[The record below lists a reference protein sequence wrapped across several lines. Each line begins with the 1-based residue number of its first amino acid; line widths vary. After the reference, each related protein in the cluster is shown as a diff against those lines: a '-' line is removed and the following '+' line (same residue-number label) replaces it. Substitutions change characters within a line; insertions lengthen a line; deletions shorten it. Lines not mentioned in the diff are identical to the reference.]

1 MKNFEYNAYSK
12 KILESS
18 GEIAVVEEAFVKGYN
33 KLDKWEKEFILK
45 THKTENRK
53 KSPGNMDVSVSNKYL
68 LDFSKDTL
76 DLLMNQVYLPLADN
90 AFDYYDYKLLST
102 IETGKAPIYTIKVIP
117 KSKIQP
123 LLEGTIQ
130 IEGENYSICSIDL
143 QANKGVRFPYVQNLM
158 LKFNQSLGK
167 YGGYWLP
174 DYVEIKVSLGF
185 NLSGLIG
192 IDQIAF
198 HITNIISNYKINQ
211 PIPDSI
217 ENAVHSKYGGFRTD
231 TSKNYKPPIELSD
244 SAIVSLRPIP
254 LTKSETQAFATLD
267 STKTLEKMIKPT
279 GLLSGFVSDNSE
291 QKDTS
296 GKNVFGKISSFVL
309 DYSYLNIN
317 RVEKLTLGAN
327 YKSDFF
333 NKKFFID
340 SYAGYSFGIKKVL
353 GSILIGYVPKDI
365 FLNHIELELF
375 YSTQEWQ
382 GIQPY
387 SHLLN
392 SAAVLFGYADQFNY
406 YLKSGFKLALT
417 KNLGKNFTSS
427 LSFISEK
434 QSSMNED
441 KYISIFNRSRFV
453 RQNPGVNEGF
463 DRKFQLSFLAG
474 KSPFDF
480 SIIPE
485 NGLLIDADFSNKFL
499 KSDFNY
505 YKIFFAGQLKTK
517 TFYRELFVSPFLLL
531 NVEGGYVKN
540 NFGIQQMFSPIASLG
555 FYSPITAFKGLRPY
569 QFAGD
574 KMIALH
580 IEHNWR
586 TIIFQA
592 LGLDFLTN
600 LELDIIMGASSMR
613 IWNDTKYLN
622 VLTQR
627 KPYWETFIGIS
638 RILGIVRADF
648 SYNSFKIFNAT
659 LSTAVVF

>member
-1 MKNFEYNAYSK
+1 M
-12 KILESS
+12 
-18 GEIAVVEEAFVKGYN
+18 
-33 KLDKWEKEFILK
+33 
-45 THKTENRK
+45 
-53 KSPGNMDVSVSNKYL
+53 
-68 LDFSKDTL
+68 
-76 DLLMNQVYLPLADN
+76 
-90 AFDYYDYKLLST
+90 
-102 IETGKAPIYTIKVIP
+102 
-117 KSKIQP
+117 
-123 LLEGTIQ
+123 
-130 IEGENYSICSIDL
+130 
-143 QANKGVRFPYVQNLM
+143 
-158 LKFNQSLGK
+158 
-167 YGGYWLP
+167 
-174 DYVEIKVSLGF
+174 
-185 NLSGLIG
+185 
-192 IDQIAF
+192 
-198 HITNIISNYKINQ
+198 
-211 PIPDSI
+211 
-217 ENAVHSKYGGFRTD
+217 
-231 TSKNYKPPIELSD
+231 
-244 SAIVSLRPIP
+244 
-254 LTKSETQAFATLD
+254 
-267 STKTLEKMIKPT
+267 
-279 GLLSGFVSDNSE
+279 
-291 QKDTS
+291 
-296 GKNVFGKISSFVL
+296 
-309 DYSYLNIN
+309 
-317 RVEKLTLGAN
+317 
-327 YKSDFF
+327 
-333 NKKFFID
+333 
-340 SYAGYSFGIKKVL
+340 
-353 GSILIGYVPKDI
+353 PKDI

-392 SAAVLFGYADQFNY
+392 SAAVLLGYADQFNY

-474 KSPFDF
+474 ESPFDF
-480 SIIPE
+480 TVIPE
-485 NGLLIDADFSNKFL
+485 NGLLINADISNKFL

-505 YKIFFAGQLKTK
+505 YKIFFAGQVKTK
-517 TFYRELFVSPFLLL
+517 TFYRELFVSPFLLF
-531 NVEGGYVKN
+531 NVEGGYIKN
-540 NFGIQQMFSPIASLG
+540 NFGIQQMFSPIASIG

-600 LELDIIMGASSMR
+600 LELDIIMGASSVR

-622 VLTQR
+622 KLTQR
-627 KPYWETFIGIS
+627 KPYGETFIGIS